1 MLAVMAHGGTVTSV
15 MIYSSDLDL
24 LRTKQ
29 LTMSAEHG
37 RKLTM
42 PDVIRELIKAAEQ
55 AGEGA

>member
-15 MIYSSDLDL
+15 MIYSADLDL

-29 LTMSAEHG
+29 LNMSAEQG